1 MDNNQP
7 YKTGKSKDKILNI
20 YHENYPQDPREW
32 DNLGKM
38 ICTHKRYNLG
48 DKHTFNF
55 DNHDSWDEV
64 EKAIKREYNIAVI
77 LPLFLYDHSG
87 ITMRT
92 TSFNDR
98 WDSGQVGFIIAT
110 KENVREQYS
119 VKRISPKLA
128 EKIKGYLI
136 NEVETYDQYL
146 TGEVYRFE
154 VTDLNGVELDSC
166 GGFFGADFKMNGL
179 TDYIDKELIDSLT

>member
-7 YKTGKSKDKILNI
+7 YKTGKTKDKALNI
-20 YHENYPQDPREW
+20 YHENDPENPREW
-32 DNLGKM
+32 DNLGVM
-38 ICTHKRYNLG
+38 VCTHKRYTLG

-55 DNHDSWDEV
+55 DNHNSWNEV
-64 EKAIKREYNIAVI
+64 EKAIKREYKTAVI
-77 LPLFLYDHSG
+77 LPLFLYDHSW

-92 TSFNDR
+92 TSFNDG
-98 WDSGQVGFIIAT
+98 WDSGQVGFIYVT
-110 KENVREQYS
+110 KEDIRKEYN
-119 VKRISPKLA
+119 VKRISPKLL

-166 GGFFGADFKMNGL
+166 GGFFGTDFKMNGL
-179 TDYIDKELIDSLT
+179 ADYIDKELIESLT